1 MLKDIKYRWAV
12 ILFIIISAAYL
23 LWPTYK
29 LYSLTE
35 TEKEEA
41 GINIIKEL
49 KEGAINLGLDLQ
61 GGMYVLLEADIPTL
75 VEKLASKR
83 SFELKEAILEAD
95 TRSINKRS
103 DFFTEFL
110 AVANAQDIRLV
121 RFYTNL
127 ATRRDNESV
136 VEELKIQRNN
146 AIASALEIIRN
157 RIDEFGVSEPTIQKY
172 GANRIIVEL
181 AGIKDSNRARNLIQ
195 RTASLEFTLVLN
207 DKWETVLE
215 KLDTYLLSDT
225 SIAGVLN
232 ESKTDTTSSD
242 SELDIDAEDIFI
254 EENIVD
260 GPSIDPSTPE
270 SVLKEGGILK
280 LDIDTSI

>member
-12 ILFIIISAAYL
+12 ILFVIIASAYL
-23 LWPTYK
+23 IWPTYK
-29 LYSLTE
+29 LYSLNE
-35 TEKEEA
+35 TEKKEA
-41 GINIIKEL
+41 GIAAIKEL

-83 SFELKEAILEAD
+83 SVELKKIIQEAD
-95 TRSINKRS
+95 ERSINNQT
-103 DFFTEFL
+103 DFFSEFL
-110 AVANAQDIRLV
+110 HSANARDLSLFRL
-121 RFYTNL
+121 YTNL

-181 AGIKDSNRARNLIQ
+181 AGVQDSKRARNLIQ
-195 RTASLEFTLVLN
+195 RTASLEFSLVLN
-207 DKWETVLE
+207 DKWETVLD
-215 KLDTYLLSDT
+215 KLDTHLL
-225 SIAGVLN
+225 N
-232 ESKTDTTSSD
+232 DTTR
-242 SELDIDAEDIFI
+242 A
-254 EENIVD
+254 
-260 GPSIDPSTPE
+260 
-270 SVLKEGGILK
+270 SVR
-280 LDIDTSI
+280 